1 MTRLYSFFITIL
13 ATCTFLTAN
22 AQTTS
27 NAEITMLPYPQML
40 TPTEGVFCV
49 SGATFNYGKG
59 LDKNAVKDIEKFAS
73 RFGAKAKKVG
83 VVQEGGFNFVVDGSL
98 ESEAYTLDINTD
110 KVVVKAGS
118 REGFFYAIQTLKQ
131 LLPVEVYG
139 SEGAA
144 GQDWTL
150 SCMSISD
157 RPRYGY
163 RGLNVD
169 VCRHFYGVD
178 QIKKFID
185 LMAVY
190 KLNRLHLHLTD
201 DQGWR
206 IEIKKYPKLT
216 EVGAYRE
223 GTQIGKDFD
232 NHDGKRYG
240 GYYTQKDL
248 KEIIKYAQEHCIT
261 VIPEIDLPGHM
272 VAALASYPEM
282 GCTGGPYSVWTQWG
296 VSEKVLCPAKD
307 ATWTFLKD
315 VLAEV
320 AALFPSEYIHIG
332 GDECPVKE
340 WEKCPECQAMI
351 KELGLTSDKESSA
364 ERKLQYHVMK
374 EIQAYLKTKGKKVI
388 GWQEIFKSNLDEGGV
403 IMSWTSRSVG
413 VRAAKAGTDVI
424 MAPSFSCYLDCRQSN
439 NPDEP
444 LSCGSNGNRP
454 VTVKNCYD
462 LDPSVGI
469 PADKQKHILGT
480 EICLWT
486 EYISTPE
493 HLEYMLLP
501 RMAAFSEV
509 GWTEL
514 ENKSL
519 DRLKTALKEHQFK
532 IYEIL
537 NFNYRSALDF

>member
-1 MTRLYSFFITIL
+1 M
-13 ATCTFLTAN
+13 
-22 AQTTS
+22 
-27 NAEITMLPYPQML
+27 
-40 TPTEGVFCV
+40 
-49 SGATFNYGKG
+49 
-59 LDKNAVKDIEKFAS
+59 
-73 RFGAKAKKVG
+73 
-83 VVQEGGFNFVVDGSL
+83 
-98 ESEAYTLDINTD
+98 
-110 KVVVKAGS
+110 
-118 REGFFYAIQTLKQ
+118 
-131 LLPVEVYG
+131 
-139 SEGAA
+139 
-144 GQDWTL
+144 
-150 SCMSISD
+150 
-157 RPRYGY
+157 
-163 RGLNVD
+163 
-169 VCRHFYGVD
+169 
-178 QIKKFID
+178 
-185 LMAVY
+185 
-190 KLNRLHLHLTD
+190 
-201 DQGWR
+201 
-206 IEIKKYPKLT
+206 
-216 EVGAYRE
+216 
-223 GTQIGKDFD
+223 
-232 NHDGKRYG
+232 
-240 GYYTQKDL
+240 
-248 KEIIKYAQEHCIT
+248 
-261 VIPEIDLPGHM
+261 
-272 VAALASYPEM
+272 
-282 GCTGGPYSVWTQWG
+282 WTQWG

-307 ATWTFLKD
+307 ATWTVLKD

-320 AALFPSEYIHIG
+320 AALVPSEYIHIG

-340 WEKCPECQAMI
+340 WEKCPDCQALI

-374 EIQAYLKTKGKKVI
+374 EMQAYLKTKGKKVI

-454 VTVKNCYD
+454 VTLKNCYE
-462 LDPSVGI
+462 LDPSTGI

-514 ENKSL
+514 EHKSL
-519 DRLKTALKEHQFK
+519 DRLKTSLKEHQFS